1 MFHIAKAKR
10 YSWPEPKPYLQ
21 DLQPMMFLDFD
32 FFVLIQDINIFP
44 YSYIWPECETYF
56 LPVSFLL
63 PYWWQFS

>member
-1 MFHIAKAKR
+1 
-10 YSWPEPKPYLQ
+10 
-21 DLQPMMFLDFD
+21 MMFLDFD

-63 PYWWQFS
+63 PY